1 MEIATFIIVT
11 PLLVMAGWYA
21 IPRLFPP
28 RPIIITPIAK
38 NGRVVIEAT
47 AVKVK
52 PLRER
57 IWESGPVKAIRL
69 WLAIVGLI
77 SIGGWFIG

>member
-1 MEIATFIIVT
+1 MAITTIT
-11 PLLVMAGWYA
+11 LLLLIMAGWYA
-21 IPRLFPP
+21 VPRLFPAK
-28 RPIIITPIAK
+28 PIIITPIAK

-47 AVKVK
+47 AVKIK

-57 IWESGPVKAIRL
+57 IWECGPVKAIRL

-77 SIGGWFIG
+77 SIVSWFI